1 MALTLKINTVDKT
14 SEIDWSSLEKQDV
27 LTKEPDRLEFKMK
40 NYGSKTY
47 RPTHGDD
54 VTLFEGATKIFGGVV
69 VETTEENIGFVKYYS
84 VLCKD
89 YQQLMD
95 RKLVNKTYTS
105 MTIQAIIIDIVT
117 NYIEAGFTTTN
128 VLATDLI
135 QKIVFNDEQP
145 SKCFQRLA
153 DQIGDCDWYVDYNK
167 DVHFFKEGVEL
178 APFGIDD
185 TSGNYIFGSLSIG
198 RNINQIRNTIIVRGG
213 DKESSLLTETKIA
226 DGQQKTFVAKPN
238 LHNLTVEKSTNSGSS
253 WSTLTIGQ
261 DGLIDPTTKDVL
273 YNPNNGFVI
282 FRDDNKPASGNY
294 IRWSGNQ
301 VYPIKIIRRDWTSI
315 SQYGEYQYII
325 RDATIKS
332 ETQATQRAYAEIKK
346 YAHRANEGVF
356 RTTKS
361 GLRSGQ
367 SITINSSALGISETF
382 QIVRV
387 ITKALTPTSFEN
399 EVHLLASE
407 DVGVIDVLGKLLVGD
422 PASQFTTEENEVL
435 VQVEGFLEDMEIVE
449 GSYNVTKYPRAIPSY
464 TEAMSLGENNR
475 VNPFGLNVGFV
486 WVAGPYFPASPSDR
500 NRTLWT
506 DHACVIN

>member
-1 MALTLKINTVDKT
+1 MALSLKINTIDKT

-54 VTLFEGATKIFGGVV
+54 VILFDGATKIFGGVV

-105 MTIQAIIIDIVT
+105 MTIQAIIIDIVA
-117 NYIEAGFTTTN
+117 NYIEVGFTTTN

-167 DVHFFKEGVEL
+167 DIHFFKEGVEL
-178 APFGIDD
+178 APFGLDD

-213 DKESSLLTETKIA
+213 DKESSTLTETNIA

-238 LHNLTVEKSTNSGSS
+238 LHNLTVEKSINSGGS

-261 DGLIDPTTKDVL
+261 DGLTDPTTKDVL

-282 FRDDNKPASGNY
+282 FRDNNKPASGNY

-315 SQYGEYQYII
+315 GQYGEYQYII

-367 SITINSSALGISETF
+367 SITINSVSLGINETF

-435 VQVEGFLEDMEIVE
+435 VQVEGFLEDLEIAE
-449 GSYNVTKYPRAIPSY
+449 GIYNATKYPRDVPSY
-464 TEAMSLGENNR
+464 TEIMSLGENNR
-475 VNPFGLNVGFV
+475 VNPFGLNVGFI
-486 WVAGPYFPASPSDR
+486 WVAGAYFPSSPSDR

-506 DHACVIN
+506 DHKCLIN

>member
-105 MTIQAIIIDIVT
+105 MTIQAIIIDIVA